1 MTTIRLIP
9 FILFFIFPSSLT
21 AQESIIISLNKVD
34 SVEYY
39 FILEKNVNHSELWAR
54 SQAFVKSDK
63 DIKLATIET
72 KLTKEASKLIIR
84 QHHHERNN
92 LVDAGR
98 AQPLGSGV
106 AAVIGTDKELLPA
119 CLVFITPNIN
129 MGFVKVIRDDA
140 VIIADNFK
148 KFDYGDPKDV
158 QMKGLIPFELVEEAF
173 FEAVKDF
180 SVAN

>member
-1 MTTIRLIP
+1 MAKIRLIP
-9 FILFFIFPSSLT
+9 LILLFIFPSSLS
-21 AQESIIISLNKVD
+21 AQESIIVSLNKVD
-34 SVEYY
+34 SLEYY
-39 FILEKNVNHSELWAR
+39 FILEKNVNQSEIWAR

-63 DIKLATIET
+63 DIKIATIET

-84 QHHHERNN
+84 HHHHERNN
-92 LVDAGR
+92 VVDAGR

-106 AAVIGTDKELLPA
+106 AAVIGTDNEVLPV

-129 MGFVKVIRDDA
+129 TGFVKVLNDDA

-148 KFDYGDPKDV
+148 KFDYGDPKEV
-158 QMKGLIPFELVEEAF
+158 QMKGLVPFELVEVAL
-173 FEAVKDF
+173 FEACKDF